1 MMGGSENAAKE
12 GYRMLALLAAS
23 ETGQAD
29 KFTALYQRYYR
40 ALCGL
45 AFSILKEPQAAE
57 DAVHNAFVNILKHL
71 DKIEEIDCSKTRS
84 FLIVITRREAYR
96 LYNARKADPILDW
109 EEVAPP
115 PEGDAVWEEIARAA
129 DSETLTAAMQSLP
142 EIDRQLLIGKYAYGY
157 RYRELASLL
166 GLSESNVS
174 VRILRA
180 KQKLV
185 SLLKGGE
192 DR

>member
-1 MMGGSENAAKE
+1 
-12 GYRMLALLAAS
+12 MLALLATAA
-23 ETGQAD
+23 ETGQAE

-45 AFSILKEPQAAE
+45 AFSILREPQAAE
-57 DAVHNAFVNILKHL
+57 DAVHNAFVNILKNL

-84 FLIVITRREAYR
+84 FLIVITRRECFR
-96 LYNARKADPILDW
+96 LYNARKADPVLDW
-109 EEVAPP
+109 EEAAPSSD
-115 PEGDAVWEEIARAA
+115 GDVVWEEIARTADAEALAA
-129 DSETLTAAMQSLP
+129 AMRSLSET
-142 EIDRQLLIGKYAYGY
+142 DRQLLIGKYAYGY
-157 RYRELASLL
+157 RYRELAELF
-166 GLSESNVS
+166 GLTEKNVS